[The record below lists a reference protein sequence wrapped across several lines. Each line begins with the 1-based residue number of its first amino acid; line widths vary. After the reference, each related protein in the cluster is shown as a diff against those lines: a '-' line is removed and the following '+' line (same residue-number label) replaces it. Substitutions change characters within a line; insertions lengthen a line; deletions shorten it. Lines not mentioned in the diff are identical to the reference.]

1 MNKILRFSLVALMA
15 IVFGNVYA
23 DDVTDVLTWE
33 ALGLDGSSTG
43 YNEYTGKKITSN
55 AVYSVLASSGKGKYI
70 QFRTTNNNSGIITT
84 TSGGIIKSVAIE
96 WAENT
101 DASRVL
107 KVYGSNT
114 AYTNTTDLYG
124 DNKGT
129 EIASFAKSDGDKTV
143 EITGEYEYIGFRS
156 ENAAMYI
163 NKITIVWGTSGG
175 GGGSVAVW
183 KADDLTFDPD
193 TKKCN
198 EMVEEPCTNENI
210 FIVSK
215 DTKIYP
221 AGTHDGGAVD
231 VVPSD
236 GTPLTL
242 TSFVLNGTAGKVTMK
257 AISTPNHNDVEEK
270 PACGWERTGSGTSGL
285 NTDKCDVQ
293 FEYYVKPKSGNP
305 SMLYG
310 AYTEYKDDGVN
321 TNNRVKEDLWNPE
334 LKKMPVKGLYY
345 EFTSS
350 TDGELVIAIL
360 VWRPGNKLYFFD
372 KETFT
377 QFPTSALSIEGY
389 VNNNTV
395 VWGNNAE
402 AFSTIPM
409 TENHDY
415 QVEGIPSSKIFGYMK
430 LNVEANKTYVLLSS
444 NSQPGIYGFY
454 LNEDPT
460 SVETIKTNKVWNAD
474 APMYNLSGQKVDKSY
489 KGIVIQNGRKFFNK

>member
-1 MNKILRFSLVALMA
+1 MNKILRYSLVALMA
-15 IVFGNVYA
+15 MVMGNVYA
-23 DDVTDVLTWE
+23 DDVTDVMTWE
-33 ALGLDGSSTG
+33 SLGLDGSGSS
-43 YNEYTGKKITSN
+43 YNEFSNIKLTSK
-55 AVYSVLASSGKGKYI
+55 AVYTAQASSGGGKYI
-70 QFRTTNNNSGIITT
+70 QLRTNNNNSGIVATG
-84 TSGGIIKSVAIE
+84 SGGNLKSVTITFNE
-96 WAENT
+96 KTT
-101 DASRVL
+101 DRAVE
-107 KVYGSNT
+107 VYGKNE
-114 AYTNTTDLYG
+114 AYANAADLYG
-124 DNKGT
+124 DAKGT
-129 EIASFAKSDGDKTV
+129 LLGTIAANAESKTLTV
-143 EITGEYEYIGFRS
+143 EGEYTFVGLKS
-156 ENAAMYI
+156 ANAAIYVD
-163 NKITIVWGTSGG
+163 KIEVTWTSGG

-257 AISTPNHNDVEEK
+257 AVSTPNHNDVEEK
-270 PACGWERTGSGTSGL
+270 PACGWERAGSGTSGL
-285 NTDKCDVQ
+285 NTNKCDVK

-321 TNNRVKEDLWNPE
+321 TNNRVKEDFWNPE
-334 LKKMPVKGLYY
+334 LNKMPVKGLYY

-430 LNVEANKTYVLLSS
+430 LNVKANKTYVLLSS

-474 APMYNLSGQKVDKSY
+474 APIYNLSGQKVDKSY
-489 KGIVIQNGRKFFNK
+489 KGIVIQNGRKFVNK

>member
-23 DDVTDVLTWE
+23 DE
-33 ALGLDGSSTG
+33 ATIKYTGGTTTNMTGQNDAALVGLDASAWSVVGDKGSHDQFPG
-43 YNEYTGKKITSN
+43 LNKNGEIRLYWKEPTSN
-55 AVYSVLASSGKGKYI
+55 TITVSSLDGATINSIKFTFAGENYSNVSVTVDGNPVTGTDGTYAINSSSFILG
-70 QFRTTNNNSGIITT
+70 NANT
-84 TSGGIIKSVAIE
+84 TSLQVRFTELVI
-96 WAENT
+96 N
-101 DASRVL
+101 
-107 KVYGSNT
+107 
-114 AYTNTTDLYG
+114 YTP
-124 DNKGT
+124 
-129 EIASFAKSDGDKTV
+129 A
-143 EITGEYEYIGFRS
+143 
-156 ENAAMYI
+156 
-163 NKITIVWGTSGG
+163 G

-257 AISTPNHNDVEEK
+257 AVSTPNHNDVEEK
-270 PACGWERTGSGTSGL
+270 PACGWERAGSGTSGL
-285 NTDKCDVQ
+285 NTNKCDVK

-334 LKKMPVKGLYY
+334 LNKMPVKGLYY

-489 KGIVIQNGRKFFNK
+489 KGVVIQNGAKRIQK

>member
-1 MNKILRFSLVALMA
+1 MNKILRYSLVALMA
-15 IVFGNVYA
+15 MVMGNVYA
-23 DDVTDVLTWE
+23 DEVTMKYTGSTTTNMTGENDA
-33 ALGLDGSSTG
+33 ALVGLDASAWSVVGAKGTHEQFPGLNKAGDIRLYWKAEGGSTITVSSLTG
-43 YNEYTGKKITSN
+43 ATINSIKITFTGETYSNISVTVGGN
-55 AVYSVLASSGKGKYI
+55 AVSGTDGTYAINSTSFVLGNA
-70 QFRTTNNNSGIITT
+70 NT
-84 TSGGIIKSVAIE
+84 TSVQVRFTELVINYTPAGG
-96 WAENT
+96 
-101 DASRVL
+101 
-107 KVYGSNT
+107 
-114 AYTNTTDLYG
+114 
-124 DNKGT
+124 
-129 EIASFAKSDGDKTV
+129 
-143 EITGEYEYIGFRS
+143 
-156 ENAAMYI
+156 
-163 NKITIVWGTSGG
+163 GG
-175 GGGSVAVW
+175 GGGSATVW
-183 KADDLTFDPD
+183 KADDLTFDEV

-257 AISTPNHNDVEEK
+257 AVSTPNHNDVEEK
-270 PACGWERTGSGTSGL
+270 PACGWERAGSGTSGL
-285 NTDKCDVQ
+285 NTDKCDVK

-310 AYTEYKDDGVN
+310 AYTEYKDDGVS

-350 TDGELVIAIL
+350 AAGELVIAIL

-389 VNNNTV
+389 VNNNEV

-415 QVEGIPSSKIFGYMK
+415 QVEGIPSNKIFGYMK

-454 LNEDPT
+454 LNEAT
-460 SVETIKTNKVWNAD
+460 GIGTIKTNNAWNAD

-489 KGIVIQNGRKFFNK
+489 KGIVIQNGRKFVNK

>member
-23 DDVTDVLTWE
+23 DE
-33 ALGLDGSSTG
+33 ATIKYTGGTTTNMTGENDAALVGLDASAWSVVGDKGTHEQFPGLNKDGSIRL
-43 YNEYTGKKITSN
+43 YWKEPTSN
-55 AVYSVLASSGKGKYI
+55 TITVSSLTGATINSIKFTFIEGYENVSVTVGGNLVSATDGTYAINSSSFILG
-70 QFRTTNNNSGIITT
+70 NAN
-84 TSGGIIKSVAIE
+84 TSSKQVRFTELVI
-96 WAENT
+96 N
-101 DASRVL
+101 
-107 KVYGSNT
+107 
-114 AYTNTTDLYG
+114 YTP
-124 DNKGT
+124 
-129 EIASFAKSDGDKTV
+129 A
-143 EITGEYEYIGFRS
+143 
-156 ENAAMYI
+156 
-163 NKITIVWGTSGG
+163 GG

-257 AISTPNHNDVEEK
+257 AVSTPNHNDVEEK
-270 PACGWERTGSGTSGL
+270 PACGWERAGSGTSGL
-285 NTDKCDVQ
+285 NTNKCDVK

-321 TNNRVKEDLWNPE
+321 TNNRVKEDFWNPE
-334 LKKMPVKGLYY
+334 LNKMPVKGLYY

-430 LNVEANKTYVLLSS
+430 LNVKANKTYVLLSS

-489 KGIVIQNGRKFFNK
+489 KGIVIQNGRKFVNK